1 MEETDKGSL
10 TIRSGS
16 RRVTVF
22 VEEGE
27 VLSIGLHGAAKKG
40 DAMAVEGLR
49 AAVSGD
55 VELQQDAAF
64 RGGETMRLRKGA
76 ILVVGDLLSEARH
89 RLLGSVAVDM
99 VLAGVGVMLATIVAL
114 GWGF

>member
-1 MEETDKGSL
+1 M
-10 TIRSGS
+10 
-16 RRVTVF
+16 
-22 VEEGE
+22 
-27 VLSIGLHGAAKKG
+27 LSIGLHGAAKAG

-49 AAVSGD
+49 AAIQGD
-55 VELQQDAAF
+55 VEHQKDPAF

-89 RLLGSVAVDM
+89 RLLGTVAIDM
-99 VLAGVGVMLATIVAL
+99 VLAGVGIVMATIVAL

>member
-1 MEETDKGSL
+1 
-10 TIRSGS
+10 
-16 RRVTVF
+16 
-22 VEEGE
+22 
-27 VLSIGLHGAAKKG
+27 
-40 DAMAVEGLR
+40 
-49 AAVSGD
+49 
-55 VELQQDAAF
+55 
-64 RGGETMRLRKGA
+64 MRLRKGA